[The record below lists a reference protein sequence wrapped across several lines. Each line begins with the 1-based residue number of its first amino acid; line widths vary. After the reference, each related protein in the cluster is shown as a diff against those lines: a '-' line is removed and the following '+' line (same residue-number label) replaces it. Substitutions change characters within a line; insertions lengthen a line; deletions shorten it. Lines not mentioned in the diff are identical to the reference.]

1 MNRGMNMIEEHGQVI
16 AIDGD
21 YIWVQT
27 QPRSSCSSC
36 HVGADCGTSVLASW
50 FGQRTNR
57 IRVRNSLNLRIGQ
70 GAVIG
75 IHESALLKAS
85 LIAYLMPMFAMVIT
99 AMVAAQGGASD
110 GVVALSSMVG
120 LAVGLLFLQ
129 RLGIST
135 KHEDYQ
141 AALLRQALRQ
151 TPDVN
156 QPSNI
161 ANNSQNRFLKINS
174 KNQL

>member
-1 MNRGMNMIEEHGQVI
+1 MIEETGQVI
-16 AIDGD
+16 AVDGD

-36 HVGADCGTSVLASW
+36 HVGSDCGTSVLARW

-57 IRVRNSLNLRIGQ
+57 IRVPNTLGLQKGQ

-85 LIAYLMPMFAMVIT
+85 LIAYLMPMLAMVVT

-110 GVVALSSMVG
+110 GVVALSSLVG
-120 LAVGLLFLQ
+120 LGIGLLFLQ
-129 RLGIST
+129 RLGRSP
-135 KHEDYQ
+135 KR
-141 AALLRQALRQ
+141 AALLRQA
-151 TPDVN
+151 PDAN
-156 QPSNI
+156 HSFNI
-161 ANNSQNRFLKINS
+161 AIQRGITS
-174 KNQL
+174 